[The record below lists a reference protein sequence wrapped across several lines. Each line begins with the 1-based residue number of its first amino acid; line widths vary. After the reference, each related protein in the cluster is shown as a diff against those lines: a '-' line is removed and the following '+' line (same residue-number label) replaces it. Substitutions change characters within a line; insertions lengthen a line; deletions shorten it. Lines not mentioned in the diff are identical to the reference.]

1 MTKRTPVLNCPKY
14 AGSNPTLFKSHG
26 GRVLAASSLP
36 HSQQVMKA
44 RLFVTSLQVCLLYLA
59 LRKDSEITYV
69 HPDFEEGGEML
80 QSNNI
85 GDDDLGGRFGPL
97 PREDI
102 AHMQLGSPRARDG
115 LLSEPEG
122 SEVLPLDR
130 EGYRR
135 KHGLILDQVGP
146 E

>member
-1 MTKRTPVLNCPKY
+1 MD
-14 AGSNPTLFKSHG
+14 
-26 GRVLAASSLP
+26 AA
-36 HSQQVMKA
+36 MDA

-80 QSNNI
+80 QSNDI
-85 GDDDLGGRFGPL
+85 RDDDLGGRFGPL

-122 SEVLPLDR
+122 SEVVPLDR

-135 KHGLILDQVGP
+135 KNGLMSDQVGP
-146 E
+146 D